1 MVTLDLYLISSR
13 ETSLQRLSP
22 TRRKSKL
29 IILGM
34 ICLIGYD
41 NIPISI
47 SYEVSNNDR
56 CIISSLYYYLCVIQ
70 ILLHGIIPICFIENI
85 SFVNI

>member
-1 MVTLDLYLISSR
+1 
-13 ETSLQRLSP
+13 
-22 TRRKSKL
+22 
-29 IILGM
+29 M
-34 ICLIGYD
+34 ICLIGYH

-47 SYEVSNNDR
+47 YYEVSNNDR
-56 CIISSLYYYLCVIQ
+56 CIISSVYYYLCVIQ